1 MEIRPEIDV
10 VSVVIIR
17 PMAFWVLQDLA
28 QVQDS
33 GFLI

>member
-10 VSVVIIR
+10 TSFVFIR

-28 QVQDS
+28 QVQGR
-33 GFLI
+33 GF